1 MERANSLDPFY
12 HLSHVPWWAAAGYLG
27 GVYAVHRAKRSS
39 PPTALPKP
47 ALALYNAAQV
57 AVNAYVAW
65 EIASALG
72 GRVWGIG
79 IADTPRV
86 RHGVFLHYLCKYLD
100 FADTLVIV
108 LRKKAA
114 QLSFLHLYHHASI
127 VLVWGWV
134 VATWPSGADGGSAC
148 YAYGAFVN
156 AVVHVVMYA
165 YYGCTVVELRPPLWL
180 KRSVTGVQL
189 TQFATCVVH
198 AVAALALDRAR
209 VHGTVQV
216 LYHIAMLRLF
226 LPLLLG
232 AKKRDR
238 RADDAPAHLAVERTP
253 SEAEVKRD

>member
-1 MERANSLDPFY
+1 M
-12 HLSHVPWWAAAGYLG
+12 
-27 GVYAVHRAKRSS
+27 YAIHRAKRSS

-148 YAYGAFVN
+148 FYEGLNEKVKLIELAGKVMSVHDKATGEQVAAELPVLHTAFRKRCRDGRIKAARLSVRQRRST
-156 AVVHVVMYA
+156 AEGMSQP
-165 YYGCTVVELRPPLWL
+165 GTPSRPP
-180 KRSVTGVQL
+180 
-189 TQFATCVVH
+189 
-198 AVAALALDRAR
+198 
-209 VHGTVQV
+209 
-216 LYHIAMLRLF
+216 
-226 LPLLLG
+226 P
-232 AKKRDR
+232 
-238 RADDAPAHLAVERTP
+238 PP
-253 SEAEVKRD
+253 PPP

>member
-1 MERANSLDPFY
+1 MVGGRRLPSP
-12 HLSHVPWWAAAGYLG
+12 
-27 GVYAVHRAKRSS
+27 GVYAIHRAKRSS

-198 AVAALALDRAR
+198 AVNQRRSTARASTAPSRCSTTSRCSALPAAAPRK
-209 VHGTVQV
+209 
-216 LYHIAMLRLF
+216 
-226 LPLLLG
+226 G
-232 AKKRDR
+232 ATAAPTTRR
-238 RADDAPAHLAVERTP
+238 PPGGRADAVRGGGEEGGRCAYCTFHNHRG
-253 SEAEVKRD
+253 SC